1 MSSSSYWRRITESRF
16 RIVIQMF
23 LVYMVIMLLT
33 RTGLLLFCASD
44 ADVDGLSLIKIYS
57 IGFLYDTAFY
67 LFSSVPFFITIVLL
81 PNRIWHSFL
90 GKISIHSIV
99 FISLYVLSLVTLS
112 EFIFWDEF
120 SVRFNFISVDYL
132 VYSDEVIA
140 NILESYP
147 IYTMLISLFSLCV
160 LAYYFFIGP
169 INTTLNY
176 RSNFGERAKLVLP
189 LFMAVL
195 LAGWLVNQD
204 ARKDFDNNYNREL
217 ASNGPYQFFAAFRS
231 NELDYNL
238 FYNTLSDAD
247 LSSVLEREYLGA
259 GARLENKDHLDIGR
273 VISANGPEKSLN
285 VMLVTVESL
294 SADYLGYFGNQDE
307 ITPNVDTLIGDSL
320 LFSDFYAT
328 GTRTVRGLEAITLS
342 MPPTPGRSIVKR
354 AGKEG
359 DMWSIGNVLR
369 EKGYQSTFLYG
380 GNSYFDNM
388 SNFFSLNG
396 YDVIDK
402 NDIPDDEIEFSNAW
416 GVSDEDLYEEA
427 IKQAGKLS
435 TVGKPFFFHL
445 MTTSNHRPYTYPS
458 NKIDIPS
465 GKSRNGAVKYSDFA
479 IGKFLQQAKSKKWFE
494 DTIFVFVADHC
505 AGSDGRESLPLNRYH
520 IPMLLYSPK
529 HVTPGVQSRRASQI
543 DLAPTL
549 MSLLNM
555 SYESYFFGQDLLEE
569 HDKPGRA
576 LVSNY
581 QHLGLYE
588 GDHLVVL
595 SPNKLVREYDVRDIE
610 NPIKLASLN
619 GFSLEKATFYY
630 QFSSQVFKG
639 HLNGWKQHH

>member
-1 MSSSSYWRRITESRF
+1 MSSFSYWQGITESRF

-23 LVYMVIMLLT
+23 FIYMIIMLLT
-33 RTGLLLFCASD
+33 RTGLLLFCASN
-44 ADVDGLSLIKIYS
+44 ADLNGLSLIKIYS
-57 IGFLYDTAFY
+57 IGFLYDSVFY
-67 LFSSVPFFITIVLL
+67 LFSSVPFFITVFLL
-81 PNRIWHSFL
+81 PNRIWHSSL
-90 GKISIHSIV
+90 GKIIIHSVV
-99 FISLYVLSLVTLS
+99 FFSLYILSLVALS

-132 VYSDEVIA
+132 IYSDEVIA

-147 IYTMLISLFSLCV
+147 IYLLLISLFSLCV
-160 LAYYFFIGP
+160 VSYYFFMGP
-169 INTTLNY
+169 INIALNY
-176 RSNFGERAKLVLP
+176 RSNLGDRAKIMLP
-189 LFMAVL
+189 LFVAVL
-195 LAGWLVNQD
+195 SAGWLVNQD
-204 ARKDFDNNYNREL
+204 ARSYFENNYNREL

-238 FYNTLSDAD
+238 FYNTLSDTD
-247 LSSVLEREYLGA
+247 LSAFLKREFLGT
-259 GARLENKDHLDIGR
+259 GEGVGDKGPLDLKR
-273 VISANGPEKSLN
+273 KVSTYEAEKPLN
-285 VMLVTVESL
+285 VMLVTIESL
-294 SADYLGYFGNQDE
+294 SADYLGYFGNQDK
-307 ITPNVDTLIGDSL
+307 ITPNVDALISDSL

-402 NDIPDDEIEFSNAW
+402 NDIPDNEIKFSNAW

-427 IKQAGKLS
+427 IKQAGKFNA
-435 TVGKPFFFHL
+435 VGKPFFFHL

-458 NKIDIPS
+458 NKIDISS
-465 GKSRNGAVKYSDFA
+465 GTSRNGAVKYSDFA
-479 IGKFLQQAKSKKWFE
+479 IGKFLQQAKRKKWFD

-520 IPMLLYSPK
+520 IPMLIYSPK

-555 SYESYFFGQDLLEE
+555 SYKSYFFGQDILSE
-569 HDKPGRA
+569 HDNPGRA

-588 GDHLVVL
+588 GDDLVVL
-595 SPNKLVREYDVRDIE
+595 SPKKLVREYDVRDIQ
-610 NPIKLASLN
+610 NPIRLASLN
-619 GFSLEKATFYY
+619 EFSVKKATFYY
-630 QFSSQVFKG
+630 QLSSQVFKG
-639 HLNGWKQHH
+639 HLNAWKQHH

>member
-1 MSSSSYWRRITESRF
+1 MSSFSYWQGITESRF

-23 LVYMVIMLLT
+23 FIYMIIMLLT
-33 RTGLLLFCASD
+33 RTGLLLFCASN
-44 ADVDGLSLIKIYS
+44 ADVNGLSLIKIYS
-57 IGFLYDTAFY
+57 IGFLYDSVFY
-67 LFSSVPFFITIVLL
+67 LFSSVPFFITVFIL
-81 PNRIWHSFL
+81 PNRIWHSSL
-90 GKISIHSIV
+90 GKIIIHSVV
-99 FISLYVLSLVTLS
+99 FFSLYVLSLVALS
-112 EFIFWDEF
+112 EFIFWNEF

-132 VYSDEVIA
+132 IYSDEVIA
-140 NILESYP
+140 NIIESYP
-147 IYTMLISLFSLCV
+147 IYLLLTSLLSLCV
-160 LAYYFFIGP
+160 VSYYFFMGP
-169 INTTLNY
+169 IKIALNY
-176 RSNFGERAKLVLP
+176 RSNFGDRAKVMLP
-189 LFMAVL
+189 LFITVL
-195 LAGWLVNQD
+195 SAGWLVNQD
-204 ARKDFDNNYNREL
+204 ARSYFENNYNREL

-238 FYNTLSDAD
+238 FYNTLSDTD
-247 LSSVLEREYLGA
+247 LSTFLKREFLGT
-259 GARLENKDHLDIGR
+259 GEGVEDNGSLDLKR
-273 VISANGPEKSLN
+273 EVSADEAEKPLN
-285 VMLVTVESL
+285 VMLVTIESL
-294 SADYLGYFGNQDE
+294 SADYLGYFGNQDK
-307 ITPNVDTLIGDSL
+307 ITPNVDALISDSL

-342 MPPTPGRSIVKR
+342 MPPTPSRSIVKR

-402 NDIPDDEIEFSNAW
+402 NDIPDNEIKFSNAW

-427 IKQAGKLS
+427 IKQAGKFNA
-435 TVGKPFFFHL
+435 VGKPFFFHL

-458 NKIDIPS
+458 NKIDISS
-465 GKSRNGAVKYSDFA
+465 GTSRNGAVKYSDFA
-479 IGKFLQQAKSKKWFE
+479 IGKFLQQAKRKKWFD

-520 IPMLLYSPK
+520 IPMLIYSPK
-529 HVTPGVQSRRASQI
+529 HVTPGVKSRRASQI

-555 SYESYFFGQDLLEE
+555 SYKSYFFGQDILSE
-569 HDKPGRA
+569 HDNPGRA

-588 GDHLVVL
+588 GDDLVVL
-595 SPNKLVREYDVRDIE
+595 SPKKLVREYDVRDIQ
-610 NPIKLASLN
+610 NPIRLASLN
-619 GFSLEKATFYY
+619 EFSVKKATFYY
-630 QFSSQVFKG
+630 QLSSQVFKG
-639 HLNGWKQHH
+639 HLNAWKQHH